1 MKDEVLNTGTN
12 YRSLSEQL
20 QHKINEDALSRIEG
34 EERYHK
40 MIEEIQD
47 YAILL
52 LDVEGNIQNWNK
64 GAEKIKGYAEKD
76 IVGKNFRIFYQ
87 DSDREDLL
95 PERLIHEAHTAG
107 RAHHEGWRVRSDGSV
122 FWGSVVITALHDADN
137 NTIGFTKVTRDLTE
151 RKLAEDRIK
160 EYARDIEL
168 RNQQLEEYAYIAS
181 HDLQEPLRKIQVF
194 IEMLGNSI
202 DDKEVA
208 MRHLDKISTS
218 AKRMSNLIKDVLK
231 YSQVAQTEAM
241 FAPVNLNTI
250 LVDIIEDYELPILE
264 KGVVINAG
272 QLPEIKGIVI
282 QLQQLFSNLLG
293 NAIKFSAQN
302 PTIDITATALNDFE
316 AAQYKGLSKDRT
328 YTKILF
334 KDNGQGFDPQYSEQV
349 FKMFKRLTT
358 NSGTGIGLAL
368 CKKIVENH
376 GGIISVESQQGK
388 GSTFTVILPVD

>member
-122 FWGSVVITALHDADN
+122 FWGSVVITALHDAEN

-241 FAPVNLNTI
+241 FEPVNLNKI
-250 LVDIIEDYELPILE
+250 LVDITEDYELPILE

-334 KDNGQGFDPQYSEQV
+334 TDNGQGFDPQYSEQV

>member
-1 MKDEVLNTGTN
+1 MEDEVLHTGTN

-20 QHKINEDALSRIEG
+20 QHKINEDALTRIEG

-52 LDVEGNIQNWNK
+52 LDVDGNIQNWNK
-64 GAEKIKGYAEKD
+64 GAQKIKGYSEQD

-95 PERLIHEAHTAG
+95 PEKLINEATTNG
-107 RAHHEGWRVRSDGSV
+107 RANHEGWRVRSDGSI
-122 FWGSVVITALHDADN
+122 FWGLVVITALHDADN
-137 NTIGFTKVTRDLTE
+137 NIIGFSKVTRDLTE

-194 IEMLGNSI
+194 TEMLENSL
-202 DDKEVA
+202 DDKEMA

-218 AKRMSNLIKDVLK
+218 AKRMSHLIKDVLK

-241 FAPVNLNTI
+241 FSSVNLNKI
-250 LVDIIEDYELPILE
+250 LVDIIEDYELLVHE
-264 KGVVINAG
+264 KGVIINTG
-272 QLPEIKGIVI
+272 KLPEIKGILI
-282 QLQQLFSNLLG
+282 QVQQLFSNLLG
-293 NAIKFSAQN
+293 NAIKFSGQN
-302 PTIDITATALNDFE
+302 PTIDITATPLSDFE
-316 AAQYKGLSKDRT
+316 AAQYKGFSKDRS